1 MPCWAKSM
9 IGEEREHDR
18 TCASDPQDE
27 RVVLIRMSRFEELLP
42 FGSGRTGFAVCSLF
56 VIILVG
62 RAKGRSASRCNEEL
76 TAASRVV
83 FFKSRTRFDRHHLR
97 GSFKRLCRSVSPY
110 GIRTHAESNHVQSA
124 VSRSSMR
131 ANGDGYIYDA
141 LQGFIGFS

>member
-1 MPCWAKSM
+1 M

-83 FFKSRTRFDRHHLR
+83 FFKSRTRFDRDQGVGWVTLWDSNPR
-97 GSFKRLCRSVSPY
+97 GVEPCAKRRLSLIHTS
-110 GIRTHAESNHVQSA
+110 
-124 VSRSSMR
+124 
-131 ANGDGYIYDA
+131 
-141 LQGFIGFS
+141 